1 MAENDTRQKGK
12 IRQFFKNFWQR
23 HPILSN
29 VIIMIVAI
37 PVMVYIGLIFVDLWT
52 HHGAKT
58 VVPNVKGLTYAEA
71 TDVLGEAD
79 LETVISDSIFDL
91 SKRPG
96 QVVDVYP
103 KPGAVVKPGREVY
116 LTIVSFTPQQF
127 VVDVPLTD
135 ISSKQAMSYLNSHG
149 IRAIRIVTVPGEFN
163 DLVMQI
169 KADGKPIKFG
179 DKIPVTASVEL
190 IVSRTE
196 YPVYAN
202 TNDLVEDIINDSTE
216 TATETVTEEEPA
228 GEPDETHSMFD

>member
-1 MAENDTRQKGK
+1 
-12 IRQFFKNFWQR
+12 
-23 HPILSN
+23 
-29 VIIMIVAI
+29 MIVAI
-37 PVMVYIGLIFVDLWT
+37 PVMVYIGLILVDLWT

-71 TDVLGEAD
+71 TNVLGEAD

-96 QVVDVYP
+96 QVVDIYP

-116 LTIVSFTPQQF
+116 LTIASFTPQQF

-216 TATETVTEEEPA
+216 TATVTEEEPVS
-228 GEPDETHSMFD
+228 EPDETPSMFD